1 MKHKDLTTAL
11 QQQTGLQEKQ
21 VDDLLQ
27 ATIETMIELLA
38 EDKAVSVQSFGTL
51 EVRKKNER
59 VSVHPGTGV
68 RMLVPPKL
76 VLNFKQ
82 SPILKEKLKNVRL

>member
-1 MKHKDLTTAL
+1 MKHKDLTAAL
-11 QQQTGLQEKQ
+11 QQQTGFQETQ
-21 VDDLLQ
+21 INDLLQ
-27 ATIETMIELLA
+27 ATTETMIELLA
-38 EDKAVSVQSFGTL
+38 EDKAVSIQGFGTL

-59 VSVHPGTGV
+59 VSVHPGTGI

-82 SPILKEKLKNVRL
+82 SPVLKDKLKNVRL

>member
-1 MKHKDLTTAL
+1 MKHKDLTAAL
-11 QQQTGLQEKQ
+11 QQQTGLPEKQ

-27 ATIETMIELLA
+27 ATIDTMIDLMG
-38 EDKAVSVQSFGTL
+38 EDKDVSVQSFGKL

-59 VSVHPGTGV
+59 ISVHTGTGI

-82 SPILKEKLKNVRL
+82 SPVLKEKLKNVRL